1 MPERAT
7 SIMPEENVAPSRTP
21 RLATHIVVRKLAI
34 RQPRA
39 ELRKLEASLLTPT
52 EEVDDGD
59 DGEKR
64 QHHNIVLLHLS
75 AHQVYEACIVA
86 ELGDAFVTDL

>member
-1 MPERAT
+1 M
-7 SIMPEENVAPSRTP
+7 
-21 RLATHIVVRKLAI
+21 
-34 RQPRA
+34 
-39 ELRKLEASLLTPT
+39 LTPT